1 MILSDDVCLTKSCR
15 ATFDVEIDALLKRS
29 VVRLQGPG
37 GHAVVAKYRGV
48 SSSNLSD
55 FYPIFIKFAGPDCP
69 DGADWPS
76 RVLVNHTGDSNAGK
90 NNQIHILL

>member
-1 MILSDDVCLTKSCR
+1 MILSDDVCLTKSYR

-48 SSSNLSD
+48 SSSNLS
-55 FYPIFIKFAGPDCP
+55 FFTRF
-69 DGADWPS
+69 S
-76 RVLVNHTGDSNAGK
+76 LNLLVLIVPMVLIDHLESW
-90 NNQIHILL
+90 